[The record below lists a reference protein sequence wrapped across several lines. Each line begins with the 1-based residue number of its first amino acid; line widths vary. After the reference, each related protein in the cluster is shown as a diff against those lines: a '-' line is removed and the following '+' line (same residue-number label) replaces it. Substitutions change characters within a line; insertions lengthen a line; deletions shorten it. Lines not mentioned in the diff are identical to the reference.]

1 LSRTLNQQ
9 MGDAHEA
16 DIAGWIAGSQT
27 KGSGNQWHN
36 QGDAKNNERK
46 IPFPITADGKST
58 LAKSIGVSLFM
69 WRKIVEQT
77 FGQIP
82 TLFLRFYRDES
93 LRIVEEDLVVL
104 RARDFMEILQAARNW
119 EGMQNGLKDL
129 LLKGETYTS
138 YSLAEQEQHP
148 LLKVSL
154 PAPDGVCG
162 VGGCDCC
169 R

>member
-1 LSRTLNQQ
+1 MTRTLNQR
-9 MGDAHEA
+9 MADSHER
-16 DIAGWIAGSQT
+16 DIAEWIGGSQT
-27 KGSGNQWHN
+27 KASGSQWHA

-46 IPFPITADGKST
+46 VPFPITADGKST
-58 LAKSIGVSLFM
+58 LGRSISVTQFM

-104 RARDFMEILQAARNW
+104 RSREFMEILEAARKWREHNDQHIQA
-119 EGMQNGLKDL
+119 M
-129 LLKGETYTS
+129 
-138 YSLAEQEQHP
+138 AERARHP
-148 LLKVSL
+148 LLEAKIEPST
-154 PAPDGVCG
+154 
-162 VGGCDCC
+162 GCDCC

>member
-1 LSRTLNQQ
+1 MSRTLNQQ
-9 MGDAHEA
+9 MADSHEA
-16 DIAGWIAGSQT
+16 DIAEWIAGSQT

-46 IPFPITADGKST
+46 LPFPVTADGKST
-58 LAKSIGVSLFM
+58 LGKSIGVSLGM

-104 RARDFMEILQAARNW
+104 RARDFVEILEAARL
-119 EGMQNGLKDL
+119 GALKEEEL
-129 LLKGETYTS
+129 RRF
-138 YSLAEQEQHP
+138 P
-148 LLKVSL
+148 LLEIEPS
-154 PAPDGVCG
+154 DGCS
-162 VGGCDCC
+162 CC

>member
-1 LSRTLNQQ
+1 VSRTLNQR

-16 DIAGWIAGSQT
+16 DIAEWIAGSQT

-36 QGDAKNNERK
+36 QGDAKNNERQT
-46 IPFPITADGKST
+46 PFPITADGKST
-58 LAKSIGVSLFM
+58 LGKSIAVSISM
-69 WRKIVEQT
+69 WKKIVEQT

-104 RARDFMEILQAARNW
+104 RARDFMEILQAARRGALI
-119 EGMQNGLKDL
+119 E
-129 LLKGETYTS
+129 E
-138 YSLAEQEQHP
+138 EQRFP
-148 LLKVSL
+148 LLEIEPS
-154 PAPDGVCG
+154 DGCS
-162 VGGCDCC
+162 CC